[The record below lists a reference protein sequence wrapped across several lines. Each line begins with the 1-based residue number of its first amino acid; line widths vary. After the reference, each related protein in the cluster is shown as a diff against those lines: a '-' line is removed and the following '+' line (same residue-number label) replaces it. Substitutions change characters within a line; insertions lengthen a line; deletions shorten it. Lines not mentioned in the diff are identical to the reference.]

1 MRELMIRAFVEPFDR
16 LGHQFAQIVPA
27 VIAVVIV
34 LAVGAV
40 IAHFA
45 RYAVYR
51 LLVAAHFDRLAARI
65 GLAAVV
71 ERIGVFR
78 SASDFIARL
87 VEGLLWLVVIL
98 IALDSTGTP
107 AAEGLVVRFVNYVPA
122 LLSAALILL
131 LGSMV
136 SKFLA
141 RSALLAAVNAQWPAA
156 RAVAGVVRIM
166 VMALT
171 VAIALEELR
180 IGKSVLLVT
189 FGILFAGIVIAGAV
203 AFGLGA
209 RDLAREW
216 LQSKVNHRSL
226 PEEEAFRHF

>member
-1 MRELMIRAFVEPFDR
+1 MRELMVRAFVEPFDR

-34 LAVGAV
+34 LVVGAV

-45 RYAVYR
+45 RYVVYR
-51 LLVAAHFDRLAARI
+51 SLVAARFDRLAARS
-65 GLAAVV
+65 GLAGLV

-78 SASDFIARL
+78 SPSDFIARL
-87 VEGLLWLVVIL
+87 VEGFLWLMVIL
-98 IALDSTGTP
+98 IALDSTGAPT
-107 AAEGLVVRFVNYVPA
+107 AEGLVVRFVNYVPA
-122 LLSAALILL
+122 LLSAALVLV
-131 LGSMV
+131 LGSII

-156 RAVAGVVRIM
+156 RAVAGAVRVI

-216 LQSKVNHRSL
+216 LQSKVTRSL

>member
-27 VIAVVIV
+27 VVAVVIV
-34 LAVGAV
+34 LVVGAV

-45 RYAVYR
+45 RYVVYR
-51 LLVAAHFDRLAARI
+51 LLVAARFDRLAARS
-65 GLAAVV
+65 GFAGMV

-78 SASDFIARL
+78 SPSDFVARV
-87 VEGLLWLVVIL
+87 VEGLLWLIVIL
-98 IALDSTGTP
+98 IALDSTGAST
-107 AAEGLVVRFVNYVPA
+107 AEGLVVRFVNYVPA
-122 LLSAALILL
+122 LLSAALVLV
-131 LGSMV
+131 LGSII

-156 RAVAGVVRIM
+156 RAVAGAVRVI

-216 LQSKVNHRSL
+216 LQSKVTRSL